1 MPGSSSVNLEKAY
14 EELEREIMEI
24 KQKLQ
29 NSISQNESSH
39 DQSASRSAKRGVAYQ
54 DGYNNRQGQAALRGS
69 GNGSIDRRSGQYKS
83 LRNTRTSAKSAGKRS
98 GADSRS
104 PGGNGT
110 YGRGEGNL
118 DDPDYSL
125 SVSELNSNL
134 GNSLLKSAARGMGGV
149 HPGGMM
155 EGMSPDSSLAPRFPG
170 EGDTDPRY
178 YNY

>member
-1 MPGSSSVNLEKAY
+1 MG
-14 EELEREIMEI
+14 
-24 KQKLQ
+24 
-29 NSISQNESSH
+29 
-39 DQSASRSAKRGVAYQ
+39 
-54 DGYNNRQGQAALRGS
+54 GYNGRPGQPALRGS
-69 GNGSIDRRSGQYKS
+69 GNGSIDRRGGQYKS
-83 LRNTRTSAKSAGKRS
+83 LRATRTSAKSAGKRS

-104 PGGNGT
+104 PGGTGT

-170 EGDTDPRY
+170 EG
-178 YNY
+178 